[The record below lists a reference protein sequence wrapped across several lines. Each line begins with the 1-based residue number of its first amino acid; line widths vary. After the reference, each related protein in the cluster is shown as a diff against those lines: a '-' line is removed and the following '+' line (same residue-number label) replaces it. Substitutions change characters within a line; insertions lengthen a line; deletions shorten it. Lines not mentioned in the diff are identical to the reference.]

1 MIKGWRINPSWVAYR
16 ETIKG
21 FREIRRQQRLAL
33 SALDTPQW
41 PYPTTPSVAVD
52 IETLFPDQ
60 IRSH

>member
-1 MIKGWRINPSWVAYR
+1 MIKGWKLSPSWVAYH

-21 FREIRRQQRLAL
+21 FREIRRQQRV
-33 SALDTPQW
+33 ALDVLNTQHW

-52 IETLFPDQ
+52 IETLFPNQ

>member
-1 MIKGWRINPSWVAYR
+1 MIKGWRLSPSWVAYH

-21 FREIRRQQRLAL
+21 FREIKRQQRAAL
-33 SALDTPQW
+33 REMQW